1 MADGEGILMRIAY
14 VCMDSGI
21 PVYGRKGA
29 SVHVQGV
36 IAAMLRAGH
45 HVTLFC
51 TRIGDDAPAFA
62 HEVVL
67 HQVRVP
73 AADATQGSD
82 ESVRSISAALQCAI
96 SSHDAFDAVYERYS
110 LWSIGGMEYALR
122 HHIPGILEVNAPLI
136 DEQAAHRSLNDRDAA
151 QRAAIQLFREAS
163 TIIAV
168 SHEVAGYVNG
178 FRDRRTDAVVEA
190 NGFEPLRF
198 PSPAPTLSA
207 PFTLGFLGTLKPW
220 HGIDI
225 LASVFTEVRDRI
237 PDARLLVIGDGPA
250 RESLCT
256 TMQMID
262 AGDAFE
268 LAGAVAP
275 EEVGPWLARMDVA
288 LAPYPGDAPFYFSP
302 LKIVEYMAAGVPVV
316 ASDIGQIPSLVQHEA
331 TGLLVP
337 PGDVRLCVD
346 ACMRLYRDPVLRR
359 RLGSAARADAMSTRT
374 WDAVVARILTRAYDA
389 LAAQQVLA

>member
-1 MADGEGILMRIAY
+1 MRIAY

-45 HVTLFC
+45 SVTLFC
-51 TRIGDDAPAFA
+51 ARTGDDAPAFA

-73 AADATQGSD
+73 VANAVPDADQMVQAI
-82 ESVRSISAALQCAI
+82 SVALQTAI
-96 SSHDAFDAVYERYS
+96 ARHDAFDAVYERYS
-110 LWSIGGMEYALR
+110 LWSVGGMEYAHA

-136 DEQAAHRSLNDRDAA
+136 DEQAAHRALNDRAGA
-151 QRAAIQLFREAS
+151 QRAATQVFQHAS

-168 SHEVAGYVNG
+168 SHEVAEYVNG
-178 FRDRRTDAVVEA
+178 FRNRRTDAVVEA

-220 HGIDI
+220 HGIDT
-225 LASVFTEVRDRI
+225 LAAVFAGVRERV
-237 PDARLLVIGDGPA
+237 PDARLLVVGDGPA
-250 RESLCT
+250 RESLSMA
-256 TMQMID
+256 MQLID

-268 LAGAVAP
+268 LAGAIAP
-275 EEVGPWLARMDVA
+275 EAVGPWLAKMDVA

-316 ASDIGQIPSLVQHEA
+316 ASDIGQIPSLVQHEI

-337 PGDVRLCVD
+337 AGDVQACIA
-346 ACMRLYRDPVLRR
+346 ACMRLHDDAKLRR
-359 RLGSAARADAMSTRT
+359 SLASSGRADAMATRT
-374 WDAVVARILTRAYDA
+374 WDAVVSRILARARDA
-389 LAAQQVLA
+389 MASQQVCA

>member
-1 MADGEGILMRIAY
+1 MRIAY

-36 IAAMLRAGH
+36 LAAMLRAGH
-45 HVTLFC
+45 QVTLFC
-51 TRIGDDAPAFA
+51 ARVGDDAPAFA

-73 AADATQGSD
+73 VANAVHSSDDMVSATST
-82 ESVRSISAALQCAI
+82 ALQRAI
-96 SSHDAFDAVYERYS
+96 MGHGVFDAVYERYS
-110 LWSIGGMEYALR
+110 LWSVGGMEYALAQQ
-122 HHIPGILEVNAPLI
+122 IPGILEVNAPLI
-136 DEQAAHRSLNDRDAA
+136 DEQAAHRSLNDRDGAQHAA
-151 QRAAIQLFREAS
+151 TQVFQQAS

-168 SHEVAGYVNG
+168 SHEVAEYVNG
-178 FRDRRTDAVVEA
+178 FRDRRTNAVVEA

-220 HGIDI
+220 HGVDI
-225 LASVFTEVRDRI
+225 LASVFAGVRDRV
-237 PDARLLVIGDGPA
+237 PDARLLVVGDGPA

-256 TMQMID
+256 TMQLID

-275 EEVGPWLARMDVA
+275 EYVGPWLTRMDVA

-316 ASDIGQIPSLVQHEA
+316 ASDIGQIPALVKDQV

-337 PGDVRLCVD
+337 AGDVRACVD
-346 ACMRLYRDPVLRR
+346 ACVRLFHDAALRR
-359 RLGSAARADAMSTRT
+359 TLGSAARADAMSTRT
-374 WDAVVARILTRAYDA
+374 WDAVVARILTRAFDA
-389 LAAQQVLA
+389 LALQQVCT